1 MANRAGIKTASNK
14 NDPHPDP
21 PLFKGRERAA
31 DADPP
36 HAIAVPKTGRDKRA
50 CGAVCIKT

>member
-1 MANRAGIKTASNK
+1 MAGHDVEKLRQANWEKLSLSRK

-31 DADPP
+31 VVA
-36 HAIAVPKTGRDKRA
+36 AASS
-50 CGAVCIKT
+50 